1 VSGLRFRVLGPVE
14 MLRDEKPV
22 PLGART
28 TLTIVA
34 ALLMSPNRFVPVSA
48 LVDWIW
54 DHRPPKHPQAALHN
68 ALSRLRHLSGE
79 ADFIET
85 LPGGYRLNI
94 NSGQHDLL
102 RFDELLATARDAKA
116 CDHLVGAAEA
126 LDEAL
131 SLWDEPLLGNVESEI
146 FRNEAVQ
153 QLTERYLETTEERAA
168 IYLNLGRPRDVVADL
183 SRMARAHPYRETIT
197 AQLMIALQGSGRQA
211 DALAAY
217 RKLQTVLRDDLGI
230 DPSPRLQDLHVRV
243 LRGER
248 LTLQGA
254 YS

>member
-1 VSGLRFRVLGPVE
+1 VSDLRFRVLGPVE

-22 PLGART
+22 SFGGRT
-28 TLTIVA
+28 TLTILT

-48 LVDWIW
+48 LIDWIW
-54 DHRPPKHPQAALHN
+54 DRRPPNHPQAAMHN

-85 LPGGYRLNI
+85 LPGGYRLNA

-102 RFDELLATARDAKA
+102 HFDELLAAARDAKECA
-116 CDHLVGAAEA
+116 LFVSAAEA
-126 LDEAL
+126 LDQAL
-131 SLWDEPLLGNVESEI
+131 SLWDEPLLGNVEPSI

-153 QLTERYLETTEERAA
+153 QLTERYLETIEERTA
-168 IYLNLGRPRDVVADL
+168 IYLNLGRPRAVVADL
-183 SRMARAHPYRETIT
+183 SRAARAHPYRETIT

-217 RKLQTVLRDDLGI
+217 RRLQTVLRDDLGI
-230 DPSPRLQDLHVRV
+230 DPSPRLRDLHVRV

-248 LTLQGA
+248 LTLREA